1 MIGKRP
7 SLSQR
12 AGVTIGDVVGTCA
25 GLGDAVP
32 PGLEVGNE
40 NVADGD
46 ADGPAEDV
54 DDDVTDGE
62 GLGVGVGV
70 GGGGIMFSQ

>member
-1 MIGKRP
+1 MIGKRL
-7 SLSQR
+7 SLPQR
-12 AGVTIGDVVGTCA
+12 TGVTTGDVVGVRA

-32 PGLEVGNE
+32 PGLEVGNA

-46 ADGPAEDV
+46 VDGEGECVDV
-54 DDDVTDGE
+54 GVANGE
-62 GLGVGVGV
+62 GLGVSVGV